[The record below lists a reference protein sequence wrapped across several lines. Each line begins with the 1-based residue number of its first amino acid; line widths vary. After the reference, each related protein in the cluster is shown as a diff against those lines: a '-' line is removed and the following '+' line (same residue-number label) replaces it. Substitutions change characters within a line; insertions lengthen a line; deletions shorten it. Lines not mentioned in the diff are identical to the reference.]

1 MKGPKSVR
9 AGRGRGHGA
18 FTLVELVTAA
28 SLMTVMMIG
37 VVQVFGIITQ
47 TASEAEGVH
56 FAQQQGRAFFDRLHN
71 DLRGMTREGYLKISH
86 QALQR
91 CDTTVP
97 YDDPYAVAPVAP
109 QLLTEDLRPMDYNA
123 LTGTE
128 MYACDT
134 LAFVAVGPCVSTFAS
149 PAIEGG
155 AAEVVYTSNV
165 KTPTDPLRIQVG
177 DQPHYLDPRRG
188 ILGRGQWMLVGGSGG
203 NAGDLDDRS
212 AVPYLSDL
220 YADQNP
226 PRVAQGTPPSHT
238 YQDRISREGG
248 QLVVWPWFS
257 LTAGIA
263 ENPRSLKRVMA
274 CCVSEFYVETF
285 DPEGRTSILNP
296 LNQPGEPGEIPN
308 TTRPLYYFWANPK
321 EYVASTYFTDTDRPK
336 TWPRAIRVTVAI
348 HDPGDTSPRPA
359 NGRFRGY
366 AMQETFWLTDP

>member
-37 VVQVFGIITQ
+37 VVQIFGIITE

-56 FAQQQGRAFFDRLHN
+56 FAQQQGRALFDRLHN

-86 QALQR
+86 QGIVPDASNHYALQ
-91 CDTTVP
+91 T
-97 YDDPYAVAPVAP
+97 PVAQP
-109 QLLTEDLRPMDYNA
+109 A
-123 LTGTE
+123 TGHLNTMPAT
-128 MYACDT
+128 MYSCDT

-149 PAIEGG
+149 TVIEGG

-165 KTPTDPLRIQVG
+165 RTPSDPLRIQVSG
-177 DQPHYLDPRRG
+177 DLHYLDPRRG
-188 ILGRGQWMLVGGSGG
+188 ILGRGQWMLVGGSGSAT
-203 NAGDLDDRS
+203 NLDDHS
-212 AVPYLSDL
+212 AVRYLSDL

-226 PRVAQGTPPSHT
+226 PRVTEGAPPSHT
-238 YQDRISREGG
+238 YQDRISQEGR
-248 QLVVWPWFS
+248 QLVVWPWSS

-274 CCVSEFYVETF
+274 SCVSEFYVETF
-285 DPEGRTSILNP
+285 DPEGRTTVLP
-296 LNQPGEPGEIPN
+296 AQAGEPGGVPITENPW
-308 TTRPLYYFWANPK
+308 YWFWANPK
-321 EYVASTYFTDTDRPK
+321 DYVASSYFNSADRPK

-359 NGRFRGY
+359 IGRFRGI